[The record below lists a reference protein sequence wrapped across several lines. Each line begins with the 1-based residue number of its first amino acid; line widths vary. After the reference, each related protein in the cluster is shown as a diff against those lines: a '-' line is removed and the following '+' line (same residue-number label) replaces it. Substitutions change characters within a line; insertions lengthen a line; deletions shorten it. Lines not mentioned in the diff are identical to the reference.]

1 MTDIARAKTAMRYR
15 KLGWSGMD
23 VSVIGLGAISFG
35 DRDRV
40 ADPEASARIVR
51 ECLDRGINFF
61 DTANAYG
68 DGASEE
74 HLGNALAGRRN
85 EAVIATKFKLSDH
98 ATGDHRE
105 GETVR
110 ERIMKSIDGSLRRL
124 RTDHVDLYQ
133 VHHPEPDVPHEEIL
147 GPLAELVSAG
157 KVRFIGEC
165 NYSAWRHAQ
174 SDAVSEKKAWPKMVS
189 AQGFY
194 NLLRRHVEL
203 EVLPFCT
210 ANDIAYIPYR
220 PLAAGFLTGKYRT
233 GVSAPKSRKK
243 IAKLQQ
249 DERAQR
255 ALDGLAAF
263 ASERGRTVAEL
274 AFAWLLAHPAVR
286 TVIAGATDVTQVA
299 ANAAA
304 ADWELTLEERD
315 AIDAIAAWDGTDEEV
330 EEPGRHTILRARR

>member
-1 MTDIARAKTAMRYR
+1 MPHRR
-15 KLGWSGMD
+15 LGWSD
-23 VSVIGLGAISFG
+23 LEVSVIGLGAISFG
-35 DRDRV
+35 DPNRV
-40 ADPEASARIVR
+40 ADPAASARIVSA
-51 ECLDRGINFF
+51 CLDRGINFF

-98 ATGDHRE
+98 GAGDDRA

-110 ERIMKSIDGSLRRL
+110 QRIMTSIDGSLRRL

-133 VHHPEPDVPHEEIL
+133 LHHPEPDVPHEEIL
-147 GPLAELVSAG
+147 EPLADLVSAG
-157 KVRFIGEC
+157 KVRYIGES
-165 NYSAWRHAQ
+165 NYAAWRHAQ
-174 SDAVSEKKAWPKMVS
+174 SDAVSERHGWPKMVS

-233 GVSAPKSRKK
+233 GISAPKSRKK
-243 IAKLQQ
+243 IQKLQT
-249 DERAQR
+249 DERALHV
-255 ALDGLAAF
+255 LDGLTAF
-263 ASERGRTVAEL
+263 ATERGHLVAEL

-286 TVIAGATDVTQVA
+286 TVIAGATDVAQVE

-304 ADWELTLEERD
+304 ARWVLTLEERD
-315 AIDAIAAWDGTDEEV
+315 AIDAIAAWDGTDDEV
-330 EEPGRHTILRARR
+330 EEPGRHTIARTRR

>member
-1 MTDIARAKTAMRYR
+1 MRYR
-15 KLGWSGMD
+15 KLGGSGID

-35 DRDRV
+35 DPDRV
-40 ADPEASARIVR
+40 AEQAASTRIVHAA
-51 ECLDRGINFF
+51 LDHGVNFF

-98 ATGDHRE
+98 AAGDDR
-105 GETVR
+105 GSETVR
-110 ERIMKSIDGSLRRL
+110 QRIMTSIDGSLRRL

-147 GPLAELVSAG
+147 QPLNELVRAG

-174 SDAVSEKKAWPKMVS
+174 SDAVSERKGWPKMVS

-210 ANDIAYIPYR
+210 ANDVAYIPYR

-233 GVSAPKSRKK
+233 GTSAPKSRKK

-249 DERAQR
+249 DERAR
-255 ALDGLAAF
+255 RVLDGLTAF
-263 ASERGRTVAEL
+263 ATERGRSLAEL

-286 TVIAGATDVTQVA
+286 TVIAGATDVPQVA

-304 ADWELTLEERD
+304 ADWELTLDERD
-315 AIDAIAAWDGTDEEV
+315 AVDAIASWDGTDEEV